1 MLYTWLGIII
11 LLTFVEITTVDL
23 VSIWFIAGSILA
35 LITSIFTDNVLIQ
48 VAIFTISSVILL
60 ITTRP
65 ILKKIFTPENIKLN
79 IDRVIGM
86 TGIVTEDIDVSNGE
100 VKVDG
105 KLWTAYADKKIK
117 KGEPIKVLAI
127 DGVKLKVEK
136 VEE

>member
-65 ILKKIFTPENIKLN
+65 ILKKIFTPENVKLN

-86 TGIVTEDIDVSNGE
+86 TGTVTEDIDVSNGE